1 MGLLDPRVGERKGGR
16 QCRLGP
22 FEWAGLS
29 RERAA
34 RLFYFSDYQPTAS
47 EWAGEF
53 FEEFEC

>member
-1 MGLLDPRVGERKGGR
+1 MGLLDPRVGERKGGH
-16 QCRLGP
+16 QCGLRP
-22 FEWAGLS
+22 FEWAVLP

-34 RLFYFSDYQPTAS
+34 RLFYFSDYQPT